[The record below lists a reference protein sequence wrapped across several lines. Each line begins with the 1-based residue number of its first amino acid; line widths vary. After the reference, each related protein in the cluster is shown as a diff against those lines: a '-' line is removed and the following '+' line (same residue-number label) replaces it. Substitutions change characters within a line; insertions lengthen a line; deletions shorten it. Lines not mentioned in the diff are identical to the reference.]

1 MEWCAPNCPLSMH
14 PSIGIFFSAVAL
26 LQISGDTSKKLLLPN
41 SNQPAFVE
49 GKERLHFKSYFAAHV
64 TSRKR
69 RIDFI
74 NQLKEEL
81 EMVSSAEHGKK

>member
-1 MEWCAPNCPLSMH
+1 MH
-14 PSIGIFFSAVAL
+14 PSVGIFFSAVAL

-41 SNQPAFVE
+41 SNHPAFVE

-64 TSRKR
+64 SSRKR
-69 RIDFI
+69 RIDLI

-81 EMVSSAEHGKK
+81 EMAASADAKK